1 MTLIPERI
9 KNNFKTV
16 LITGATSGI
25 GSKVAIRF
33 AEGGWNILCHY
44 SSSEEKAG
52 KLRELIC
59 KHDVECYL
67 FKANLSEDDQ
77 VHSLINK
84 LENLDIDGLVN
95 NAGTYEVY
103 KHFSELSVR
112 DLTSTFRVNVFAPML
127 LTTNIFMR
135 MKERGFGRI
144 VNISSIAAKY
154 GGSSYSMHYGC
165 SKLALEGMAKTLAR
179 EGAEYNVLVNT
190 IRPGVIDTDFHK
202 KFPKDIPKRVSMIPM
217 KKTGRP
223 EDVADLVFYLGS
235 NKNNYIT
242 NEIVTISG
250 GE

>member
-9 KNNFKTV
+9 KNDFKTV

-25 GSKVAIRF
+25 GSKVAIKF
-33 AEGGWNILCHY
+33 AEEGWNILCHY
-44 SSSEEKAG
+44 YSFEEKAE
-52 KLRELIC
+52 KLRELIS
-59 KHDVECYL
+59 KHGVDCYL
-67 FKANLSEDDQ
+67 FEANLSEDNQ
-77 VHSLINK
+77 IQSFINK
-84 LENLDIDGLVN
+84 LEDFDIDGLVN

-103 KHFSELSVR
+103 KHFSELSVL
-112 DLTSTFRVNVFAPML
+112 DLTRTFKVNAFAPML

-165 SKLALEGMAKTLAR
+165 SKLALEGMTKTLAR

-190 IRPGVIDTDFHK
+190 IRPGVIDTEFHK
-202 KFPKDIPKRVSMIPM
+202 KFPKDMPKRISMVPM
-217 KKTGRP
+217 KKTGKP